1 MAGRDSV
8 LYVTAIRNL
17 LEGDGFTAYGVPYQ
31 GLASSASGRLM
42 MGSTRRRRR
51 TMTGQPK
58 EKLADMRRREESARQ
73 AALSKRLVED
83 LKDERRAAP
92 DKKWAVR
99 S

>member
-1 MAGRDSV
+1 
-8 LYVTAIRNL
+8 
-17 LEGDGFTAYGVPYQ
+17 
-31 GLASSASGRLM
+31 
-42 MGSTRRRRR
+42 
-51 TMTGQPK
+51 MTGQPK